1 MELLLEVQH
10 LLLHQNQ
17 FLQLLK
23 KMLLLKFH
31 QPLLRRHLLLL
42 NHLQIQ
48 LILLLMVL
56 ISIYFLQ
63 GLLDLMLI
71 RFSLLLLKE
80 VVLEQRFVP
89 RPLKKMQKNS
99 VLNCLQ
105 EMLEMLHKSCLL
117 LRITKQRF
125 QQVRKLTDLRDRESL

>member
-1 MELLLEVQH
+1 MKVVMLL
-10 LLLHQNQ
+10 
-17 FLQLLK
+17 
-23 KMLLLKFH
+23 LLLKFH
-31 QPLLRRHLLLL
+31 QPPLRRHLLLL
-42 NHLQIQ
+42 NRLQIQ
-48 LILLLMVL
+48 LILFLMLL

-63 GLLDLMLI
+63 GLLDLMLL

-105 EMLEMLHKSCLL
+105 EMLEMLHKKCLL

-125 QQVRKLTDLRDRESL
+125 QQIRKLTGLRDRESL